1 MTRNSWFQMVLATYL
16 GPMPQRGWV
25 ENQWVGGPKSRRHP
39 LNPLRTLG
47 NQEAARGFFSCR
59 LVRMTYA
66 PPTGRDKPMI
76 HALIAHAALVGH
88 FLHSIVVALS
98 GGGELGG

>member
-1 MTRNSWFQMVLATYL
+1 
-16 GPMPQRGWV
+16 
-25 ENQWVGGPKSRRHP
+25 
-39 LNPLRTLG
+39 
-47 NQEAARGFFSCR
+47 
-59 LVRMTYA
+59 
-66 PPTGRDKPMI
+66 MI